1 MLPQVEQ
8 ALKLGFFGRIAVRL
22 ILRIAIKRLNKLG
35 KGYFS
40 RMLAFEV
47 RQKIIAEILRQIEWA
62 KRKTP
67 DFEIDEQALQ
77 CAAWVLES
85 DTIQR
90 EVNRKYVVSRDVHA
104 RWLTEGPA
112 ADRANP

>member
-1 MLPQVEQ
+1 MNPAVAAAISLSWWQKIVFKL
-8 ALKLGFFGRIAVRL
+8 ALKAVL
-22 ILRIAIKRLNKLG
+22 KRLNKLG

-40 RMLAFEV
+40 RTLAFEV
-47 RQKIIAEILRQIEWA
+47 RQKIITEIMREIEWA
-62 KRKTP
+62 KAKTP

-90 EVNRKYVVSRDVHA
+90 EINAKYGTVKDVHTKWA
-104 RWLTEGPA
+104 QQ
-112 ADRANP
+112 